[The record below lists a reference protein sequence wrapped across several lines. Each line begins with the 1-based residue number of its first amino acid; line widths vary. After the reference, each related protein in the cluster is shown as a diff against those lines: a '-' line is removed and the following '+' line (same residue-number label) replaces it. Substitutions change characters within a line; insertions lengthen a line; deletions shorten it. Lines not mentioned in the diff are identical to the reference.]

1 MSMGCD
7 AAGGAG
13 HGERGWPARAGAGWG
28 AASGGAAASPECPT
42 TASASV
48 TSDFLGAA
56 TRTAPRATEI
66 HNELGN
72 GDVDNNPP
80 VSQVDKRAAGMLDI
94 PAGQLDGSKSMC
106 TSVQRQAAGEDE
118 GWQINQPDP
127 AVDPSM
133 TDVTDVNERT
143 HAGTHDATIDQHD
156 GSNHMCSTVH
166 RIAAESHDS
175 LVIEQA
181 PRKPYA
187 FHVIGERPR
196 QGTSASTHT
205 ALARAHMQTIVCSM
219 CDSLVCLQAARAAAR
234 RRRDVTLA
242 AADGCYSCSRHG
254 RCARWTSSQR
264 AMAEAVLDGRRVL
277 VERPAAVK
285 GRMPQR
291 MLPRAVARAHAN
303 WVLACLE

>member
-1 MSMGCD
+1 MN
-7 AAGGAG
+7 
-13 HGERGWPARAGAGWG
+13 ER
-28 AASGGAAASPECPT
+28 
-42 TASASV
+42 
-48 TSDFLGAA
+48 
-56 TRTAPRATEI
+56 AP
-66 HNELGN
+66 
-72 GDVDNNPP
+72 
-80 VSQVDKRAAGMLDI
+80 AGM
-94 PAGQLDGSKSMC
+94 
-106 TSVQRQAAGEDE
+106 
-118 GWQINQPDP
+118 
-127 AVDPSM
+127 
-133 TDVTDVNERT
+133 
-143 HAGTHDATIDQHD
+143 HDNAFDQHD
-156 GSNHMCSTVH
+156 GSSCMCSTVH

-187 FHVIGERPR
+187 SHVISERPR

-205 ALARAHMQTIVCSM
+205 ALASRAHMQTIVCSM